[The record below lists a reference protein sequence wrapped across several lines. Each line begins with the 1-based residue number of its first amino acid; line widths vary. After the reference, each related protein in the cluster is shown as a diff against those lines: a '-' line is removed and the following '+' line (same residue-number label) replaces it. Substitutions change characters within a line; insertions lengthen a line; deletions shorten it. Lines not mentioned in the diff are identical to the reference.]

1 MPTLAARPIA
11 ALAIMGERSLA
22 TIDKLTDPL
31 YKTRVRALPQTV
43 PVAPTLEEVAKLAG
57 VSRATASRVF
67 TASPRVSTR
76 AKRAVERAAQKL
88 SYVPN
93 RAARSLVTGRTDS
106 VGLVI
111 PEPTAFLFGDPFFPR
126 LVRGI
131 SEVLSRRQLQLVL
144 LAPQSAAD
152 EARLEGYLSAG
163 HVDGVLMVSFHGADP
178 LPERLQRR
186 GMPVVLG
193 GRPSGNGTVPY
204 VDVDNLGGAR
214 MAVEHLLATGRKRIA
229 TISGPLDMGAGVDRL
244 QGYRDAI
251 RQGGLEVDGSYEQAG
266 DFGQESGAVAMQALL
281 ARHPDLDAVFCA
293 SDVMAAGALGVL
305 RQQGRRIPK
314 DIAIVGF
321 DDSSLATS
329 MVPPLSSVRQPIE
342 EMGREMA
349 GLLLSTID
357 MGGSG
362 GKRVILATEL
372 VVRASSGQ
380 GGRE

>member
-1 MPTLAARPIA
+1 M
-11 ALAIMGERSLA
+11 
-22 TIDKLTDPL
+22 
-31 YKTRVRALPQTV
+31 RALPQTV

-193 GRPSGNGTVPY
+193 GRPRGNGTVPY

-244 QGYRDAI
+244 VGYRDAI
-251 RQGGLEVDGSYEQAG
+251 RQGGREVDGSYEQAG
-266 DFGQESGAVAMQALL
+266 DFGQESGAIAMQALL

-305 RQQGRRIPK
+305 RQHGRRIPE
-314 DIAIVGF
+314 DTAIVGF

>member
-1 MPTLAARPIA
+1 M
-11 ALAIMGERSLA
+11 
-22 TIDKLTDPL
+22 
-31 YKTRVRALPQTV
+31 RALPQTV
-43 PVAPTLEEVAKLAG
+43 PVVPTLEEVAKLAG

-67 TASPRVSTR
+67 TASPRVSPR
-76 AKRAVERAAQKL
+76 ARRAVERAAQQL

-93 RAARSLVTGRTDS
+93 RAARTLVTGRTDS

-131 SEVLSRRQLQLVL
+131 SEVLSQKQLQLVL

-152 EARLEGYLSAG
+152 ESRLEGYLTAG
-163 HVDGVLMVSFHGADP
+163 HVDGVLMVSLHGRDP

-193 GRPSGNGTVPY
+193 GRPAASARITY
-204 VDVDNLGGAR
+204 VDVDNVGGAR

-229 TISGPLDMGAGVDRL
+229 TITGPLDMGAGIDRL
-244 QGYRDAI
+244 RGYREAI
-251 RQGGLEVDGSYEQAG
+251 REAGLQLDESYEHAG
-266 DFGQESGAVAMQALL
+266 DFGQESGVIAMQELL
-281 ARHPDLDAVFCA
+281 GRHPDLDAVFCA
-293 SDVMAAGALGVL
+293 SDVMAAGALATL
-305 RQQGRRIPK
+305 REKGRRVPQ

-321 DDSSLATS
+321 DDTS
-329 MVPPLSSVRQPIE
+329 IAMSTTPALSSVRQPIE

-349 GLLLSTID
+349 SLLLSAID
-357 MGGSG
+357 AVGPG
-362 GKRVILATEL
+362 GKQVILATEL
-372 VVRASSGQ
+372 VVRSSSGQ